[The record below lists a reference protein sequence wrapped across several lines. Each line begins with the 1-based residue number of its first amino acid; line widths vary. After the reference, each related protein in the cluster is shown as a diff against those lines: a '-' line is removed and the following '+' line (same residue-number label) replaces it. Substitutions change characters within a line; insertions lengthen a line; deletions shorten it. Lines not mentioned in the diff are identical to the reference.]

1 MSTIVMID
9 AVSRISEYDFV
20 VYCRKITKLMIKVA
34 PEAINLQL
42 KAFRILL
49 VGLSFC
55 CSARILLAIFSSG
68 VKHTI
73 ILKNT
78 LRVLIF
84 IK

>member
-1 MSTIVMID
+1 
-9 AVSRISEYDFV
+9 
-20 VYCRKITKLMIKVA
+20 
-34 PEAINLQL
+34 
-42 KAFRILL
+42 
-49 VGLSFC
+49 
-55 CSARILLAIFSSG
+55 LAIFSSG